1 MHRLLFSNES
11 DEKTKLYPQH
21 QQQQQPFSISGKV
34 FQRKNESVSG
44 KNMEFMK
51 KIDEKFDS
59 IDLTLSSELSLFQ
72 SKKLNDGNASN
83 AIKNKPNM
91 DQNNVDNIKSVNR
104 LFKSLFKCINN
115 KKDTQKKITEQ
126 MESQS
131 YPLNLHLR
139 MNELF
144 SLHDKLCDVAEKFNN
159 LYSLE
164 MVTCITGG
172 FVMSLFG
179 FFFETKVIFWAQGIN
194 PQLFFFATSYILW
207 GVLMSAIIYLVLRNC
222 SNTREESCESALIIH
237 KILQN
242 KPAFMLNDEIYYSK
256 MKSFTLQ
263 ILQRKNIFHF
273 HGLGLFRLDYTFIF
287 SAVSAATS
295 YLIVLLQFDMTSDFQ
310 NFLDNS
316 NSTVAT
322 V

>member
-11 DEKTKLYPQH
+11 DENTKFNP
-21 QQQQQPFSISGKV
+21 QQQPYSISGKV
-34 FQRKNESVSG
+34 IQRKNESVSG
-44 KNMEFMK
+44 NNTQYVKNS
-51 KIDEKFDS
+51 DEKFDS
-59 IDLTLSSELSLFQ
+59 IDLTLSSELTLFQ
-72 SKKLNDGNASN
+72 SKKLNNVNTSN
-83 AIKNKPNM
+83 SIKMKLNM
-91 DQNNVDNIKSVNR
+91 DQNNVDNIKSFNR
-104 LFKSLFKCINN
+104 LFKSLFKCIN
-115 KKDTQKKITEQ
+115 KKQKDSQKKITEQ

-207 GVLMSAIIYLVLRNC
+207 GGLMSAIIYLVLRNC

-310 NFLDNS
+310 KFLDNS
-316 NSTVAT
+316 NSTLAPVESH
-322 V
+322 